1 MKYNVQQRN
10 KMHAKRMVPG
20 LNLKMFQ
27 IQTVNV
33 YLITN
38 EVYEYTLI

>member
-1 MKYNVQQRN
+1 
-10 KMHAKRMVPG
+10 MVPG